1 MGNDELDK
9 IQVYVDLEMN
19 VTGQKWFHLT
29 TRMWLGVFRL
39 QAVLVGSGIGV
50 GRRRSWKHVET

>member
-9 IQVYVDLEMN
+9 TQVYVDQEMN
-19 VTGQKWFHLT
+19 VTGQKWSHLT

-50 GRRRSWKHVET
+50 GRMRSW